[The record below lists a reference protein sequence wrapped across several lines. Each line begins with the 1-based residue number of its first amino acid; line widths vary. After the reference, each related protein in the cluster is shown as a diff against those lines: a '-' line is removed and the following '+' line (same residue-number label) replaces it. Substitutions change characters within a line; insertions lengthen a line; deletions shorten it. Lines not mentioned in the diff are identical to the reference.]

1 MFVCWVFGVCVWVV
15 GVCAVILASVWCVC
29 VCCVF
34 VLCMCVWWCVCCLLC
49 VRVLCVS
56 DGQDVRRSEYSGSIQ
71 KETNKFKPHGEVN
84 NLLFSIMI
92 RSLFSGTVQCVKV

>member
-1 MFVCWVFGVCVWVV
+1 V
-15 GVCAVILASVWCVC
+15 CVC
-29 VCCVF
+29 V
-34 VLCMCVWWCVCCLLC
+34 
-49 VRVLCVS
+49 S
-56 DGQDVRRSEYSGSIQ
+56 NGQDVRRSEYSGSIQ